1 MGKESFS
8 MACFITRHYTNNSIT
23 NTSTQQITDT
33 GNSPAP
39 EPCGDDTGNECHQSG
54 NGGLGSMDDGREGHD
69 GQRHVRYIV
78 QKGLNKLILDGF
90 TVSVRVRHG
99 SYRRQRH
106 NSNINIIIHLR
117 GLLSVQI
124 LRFPQER
131 LPLHPASPGTGLL
144 QHRR

>member
-1 MGKESFS
+1 MGKEFFS

-39 EPCGDDTGNECHQSG
+39 SHAAMIPAMSATSP
-54 NGGLGSMDDGREGHD
+54 DDGREGHD

-90 TVSVRVRHG
+90 TDQCQG
-99 SYRRQRH
+99 
-106 NSNINIIIHLR
+106 
-117 GLLSVQI
+117 
-124 LRFPQER
+124 
-131 LPLHPASPGTGLL
+131 
-144 QHRR
+144 

>member
-39 EPCGDDTGNECHQSG
+39 SHAAMIPAMSATSPEM
-54 NGGLGSMDDGREGHD
+54 GGLGSMDDGREGHD

-90 TVSVRVRHG
+90 TDQCQG
-99 SYRRQRH
+99 
-106 NSNINIIIHLR
+106 
-117 GLLSVQI
+117 
-124 LRFPQER
+124 
-131 LPLHPASPGTGLL
+131 
-144 QHRR
+144 